1 MKSSGEISKSF
12 LLDKHNKT
20 YNNNTYL
27 GEDLW
32 TITFI
37 NGNLVSVS
45 MVCQGGHIA
54 SNPLQEILEAN
65 MLIEKNFFVCSFIM
79 MMSLTNLSNL
89 HIGHTTCTV

>member
-1 MKSSGEISKSF
+1 MKSSGEISQSF

-54 SNPLQEILEAN
+54 SNPLQEI
-65 MLIEKNFFVCSFIM
+65 
-79 MMSLTNLSNL
+79 
-89 HIGHTTCTV
+89 